1 MVPGI
6 VTRQRV
12 TEQTFCGCVMCVNSI
27 IADQGFRV
35 DPVASFIDESS
46 GFYFWKKVNDGC
58 DGMHGRVVVWLCGMG

>member
-1 MVPGI
+1 
-6 VTRQRV
+6 
-12 TEQTFCGCVMCVNSI
+12 MCVNSI